1 VCRVTPVGVKCHF
14 LLTASRVPVFSITF
28 TSSTSMIATS
38 EQKRLPVLPID
49 VFYPIIDVLTLD
61 FDIEN
66 TDSWERHQ
74 RRLRREYICKDLFN
88 LRLVCSE
95 FSRIVSPRIFHTLRL
110 THTHKSITGFL
121 QLMQSPRINHLVR
134 GVHYQYW
141 DPGKYQHRPHS
152 FHPDPQSDYVATE
165 PHRYEKPSADDV
177 SERNPATGIRHLLSH
192 ALSRLHEFPSLR
204 SLSIR
209 FGEVVPLQVEL
220 DRIRDDL
227 SSILDAL
234 VSLGANLPRPL
245 DSLSLTRLPPIH
257 LAQYDDP
264 NFLCLRANLSFFEI
278 HGGATDVWSL
288 LVTDP
293 LPPELIS
300 PCEPFFYT
308 TLPHRLL
315 PPPSTTTGLAN
326 LEALSLCFADPV
338 GVFYLRYSFSELYF
352 PRLRALRLQHIQFS
366 VACDAERFITQHSET
381 LLELHLLHCQI
392 AVAQNSDGEQ
402 ATGTLMATAEPVSDY
417 DAFNGWPT
425 VPRPWSDIFLEFN
438 DKLKQLVFLD
448 VQDAW
453 WISFP
458 DRYMTYAP
466 GEIMQFLEEGREDD
480 KRALEMFQQAVKARA
495 ENLGTEYDRECF
507 HQGQSF
513 ADTDKN

>member
-1 VCRVTPVGVKCHF
+1 
-14 LLTASRVPVFSITF
+14 
-28 TSSTSMIATS
+28 MIAVD
-38 EQKRLPVLPID
+38 EQKRLPVLPLDLI
-49 VFYPIIDVLTLD
+49 YPIVDVLALD

-66 TDSWERHQ
+66 LDSWERHQ
-74 RRLRREYICKDLFN
+74 RRLRREYFSKDLLN

-95 FSRIVSPRIFHTLRL
+95 FSRIVSPRIFRTLRL
-110 THTHKSITGFL
+110 THTQNSIMGFL
-121 QLMQSPRINHLVR
+121 SLMQSPRVNHFVQS
-134 GVHYQYW
+134 VHYHYW
-141 DPGKYQHRPHS
+141 DP
-152 FHPDPQSDYVATE
+152 E
-165 PHRYEKPSADDV
+165 PHRYEKPTADDISV
-177 SERNPATGIRHLLSH
+177 RKPDTVIRRLLSD

-204 SLSIR
+204 SLAIR
-209 FGEVVPLQVEL
+209 FGEVVPLQAEL

-245 DSLSLTRLPPIH
+245 ESLSLTRLPPIH
-257 LAQYDDP
+257 LAQYDHP
-264 NFLCLRANLSFFEI
+264 SFLSLRANLSFFEI

-288 LVTDP
+288 LATDP
-293 LPPELIS
+293 LPPGLIS

-315 PPPSTTTGLAN
+315 PPPSAATGLAN

-338 GVFYLRYSFSELYF
+338 GVFYLTYSFSELYF
-352 PRLRALRLQHIQFS
+352 PRLRALRLQHVQFS
-366 VACDAERFITQHSET
+366 VACDAERFITQHSGT

-392 AVAQNSDGEQ
+392 AVAQNSDSQQ
-402 ATGTLMATAEPVSDY
+402 AAETLMATAEAEPVPEPDY
-417 DAFNGWPT
+417 DTFNGWPT
-425 VPRPWSDIFLEFN
+425 VPRPWSDIYFEFN
-438 DKLKQLVFLD
+438 NKLKRLVFLD

-480 KRALEMFQQAVKARA
+480 KRALEMFQETVKVRA
-495 ENLGTEYDRECF
+495 GDLTTEYDP
-507 HQGQSF
+507 SF
-513 ADTDKN
+513 PIRDEDELICDCH